1 MIAHIAGLPIEESV
15 LQLAPA
21 GAAMMTAVAF
31 AGRAGLSRLRRRRR
45 HTPAAPRTTER

>member
-21 GAAMMTAVAF
+21 WAAMMTAVAI
-31 AGRAGLSRLRRRRR
+31 ACRSGLGRLRRPLRR
-45 HTPAAPRTTER
+45 